1 MSMFFEF
8 KGKSE
13 RELAGLQEERRF
25 LPPFRRKKFQI
36 KQRWLAKAGHL
47 CRRSFFHKV
56 FPHIQCAGKQDDSA
70 LDEVLQILRH
80 THHGQTHEDQAQH
93 HNADND
99 TSDLTD
105 AAHEGHAADDAGR
118 DGVQLIVQAGVG
130 RVGADTCALDEAG
143 KTIHSAGQGENA
155 HMFLPKVVLFQTNH
169 MTAVSTMANST

>member
-1 MSMFFEF
+1 M
-8 KGKSE
+8 
-13 RELAGLQEERRF
+13 
-25 LPPFRRKKFQI
+25 PPFRRKKFQI

-80 THHGQTHEDQAQH
+80 THHGQTHEDQPQH
-93 HNADND
+93 DNADND

-118 DGVQLIVQAGVG
+118 DPRWA
-130 RVGADTCALDEAG
+130 RMWENY
-143 KTIHSAGQGENA
+143 GEDCYVNA
-155 HMFLPKVVLFQTNH
+155 EMVYRP
-169 MTAVSTMANST
+169 

>member
-70 LDEVLQILRH
+70 LDEVLQIQSEGRQKRL
-80 THHGQTHEDQAQH
+80 QAE
-93 HNADND
+93 ADMV
-99 TSDLTD
+99 
-105 AAHEGHAADDAGR
+105 R
-118 DGVQLIVQAGVG
+118 M
-130 RVGADTCALDEAG
+130 
-143 KTIHSAGQGENA
+143 ENE
-155 HMFLPKVVLFQTNH
+155 LKQKLLEIRK
-169 MTAVSTMANST
+169 